1 MNKLALYFKSVGRRR
16 IIASLLGNILVGLGI
31 AIFKFAALGN
41 DPYTGM
47 NMALAELFDI
57 PFPTL
62 QLGVNLLFFLL
73 QFALA
78 RELIG
83 FGTLFNA
90 LFIGSLVDCFYRFM
104 AGTLG
109 HPGTF
114 PIQLLVMLVGML
126 ICSFGL
132 SLYQCSDLGVS
143 PYDAASLILDRKLT
157 RIPYFWCRIFTDG
170 VCALICFLAGG
181 IVGVGTLVTAF
192 GFGPFIAAFNRVV
205 SPMIQREPTEAS

>member
-1 MNKLALYFKSVGRRR
+1 MNKLALYFKKVGRKR
-16 IIASLLGNILVGLGI
+16 ILASLAGNILVGLGI

-47 NMALAELFDI
+47 NMALAETLGI

-73 QFALA
+73 QFVFA
-78 RELIG
+78 RQLIG

-90 LFIGSLVDCFYRFM
+90 LFIGSLVDFFYRVM
-104 AGTLG
+104 AGTIG
-109 HPGTF
+109 GPGTF
-114 PIQLLVMLVGML
+114 PVQLLVMLIGMV

-143 PYDAASLILDRKLT
+143 PYDAASLILDKKLV

-170 VCALICFLAGG
+170 VCALICFAAGG

-205 SPMIQREPTEAS
+205 SPMIGKAPAEV

>member
-1 MNKLALYFKSVGRRR
+1 MNKLALYFKKVGRKR
-16 IIASLLGNILVGLGI
+16 ILASLAGNILVGLGI

-47 NMALAELFDI
+47 NMALAETLGI

-73 QFALA
+73 QFVFA
-78 RELIG
+78 RQLIG

-90 LFIGSLVDCFYRFM
+90 LFIGSLVDFFYRVM
-104 AGTLG
+104 AGTIG
-109 HPGTF
+109 GPGTF
-114 PIQLLVMLVGML
+114 PVQLLVMLIGMV

-143 PYDAASLILDRKLT
+143 PYDAASLILDKKLA

-170 VCALICFLAGG
+170 VCALICFAAGG

-205 SPMIQREPTEAS
+205 SPMIGKAPAEV

>member
-1 MNKLALYFKSVGRRR
+1 MNKLALYFKKVGRKR
-16 IIASLLGNILVGLGI
+16 ILASLAGNILVGLGI
-31 AIFKFAALGN
+31 ATFKFAALGN

-47 NMALAELFDI
+47 NMALAETLGI

-73 QFALA
+73 QFVFA
-78 RELIG
+78 RQLIG

-90 LFIGSLVDCFYRFM
+90 LFIGSLVDFFYRVM
-104 AGTLG
+104 AGTIG
-109 HPGTF
+109 GPGTF
-114 PIQLLVMLVGML
+114 PVQLLVMLIGMV

-143 PYDAASLILDRKLT
+143 PYDAASLILNKKLA

-170 VCALICFLAGG
+170 VCALICFAAGG

-192 GFGPFIAAFNRVV
+192 VFGPFIAAFNRVV
-205 SPMIQREPTEAS
+205 SPMIGKAPAEA

>member
-1 MNKLALYFKSVGRRR
+1 MNKLALYFKKVGRKRVL
-16 IIASLLGNILVGLGI
+16 ASLAGNILVGLGI

-47 NMALAELFDI
+47 NMALAETLGI

-73 QFALA
+73 QFVFA
-78 RELIG
+78 RQLIG

-90 LFIGSLVDCFYRFM
+90 LFIGSLVDFFYRVM
-104 AGTLG
+104 AGTIG
-109 HPGTF
+109 GPGTF
-114 PIQLLVMLVGML
+114 PVQLLVMLIGMV

-143 PYDAASLILDRKLT
+143 PYDAASLILDKKLA

-170 VCALICFLAGG
+170 VCALICFAAGG

-205 SPMIQREPTEAS
+205 SPMIGKAPAEA

>member
-1 MNKLALYFKSVGRRR
+1 MNKLALYFKKVRRKR
-16 IIASLLGNILVGLGI
+16 ILASLAGNILVGLGI

-47 NMALAELFDI
+47 NMALAETLGI

-73 QFALA
+73 QFVFA
-78 RELIG
+78 RQLIG

-90 LFIGSLVDCFYRFM
+90 LFIGSLVDFFYRVM
-104 AGTLG
+104 AGTIG
-109 HPGTF
+109 GPGTF
-114 PIQLLVMLVGML
+114 PVQLLVMLIGMV

-143 PYDAASLILDRKLT
+143 PYDAASLILDKKLA

-170 VCALICFLAGG
+170 VCALICFAAGG

-192 GFGPFIAAFNRVV
+192 GFGPYSAAFNRVV
-205 SPMIQREPTEAS
+205 SPMIGKAPAEA

>member
-1 MNKLALYFKSVGRRR
+1 MNKLALYFKKVGRKR
-16 IIASLLGNILVGLGI
+16 ILASLAGNILVGLGI

-47 NMALAELFDI
+47 NMALAETLGI

-73 QFALA
+73 QFVFA
-78 RELIG
+78 RQLIG

-90 LFIGSLVDCFYRFM
+90 LFIGSLVDFFYRVM
-104 AGTLG
+104 AGTIG
-109 HPGTF
+109 GPGTF
-114 PIQLLVMLVGML
+114 PVQLLVMLIGMV

-143 PYDAASLILDRKLT
+143 PYDAASLILDKKLA

-170 VCALICFLAGG
+170 VCALICFAAGG

-205 SPMIQREPTEAS
+205 SPMIGKAPEEA

>member
-1 MNKLALYFKSVGRRR
+1 MEKLVLYFKRVGRKR
-16 IIASLLGNILVGLGI
+16 ILASLLGNVLVALGI
-31 AIFKFAALGN
+31 AIFKFAVLGN

-47 NMALAELFDI
+47 NMALAELFSI

-73 QFALA
+73 QFLLA

-90 LFIGSLVDCFYRFM
+90 LFIGSMVDFFYRVM
-104 AGTLG
+104 VGALG
-109 HPGTF
+109 LPTSF
-114 PIQLLVMLVGML
+114 PVQLLVMLIGML

-143 PYDAASLILDRKLT
+143 PYDAASLILDKKLA

-170 VCALICFLAGG
+170 ICALICYLAGG
-181 IVGVGTLVTAF
+181 IIGVGTLVTAF
-192 GFGPFIAAFNRVV
+192 GFGPVIAIFNRVV
-205 SPMIQREPTEAS
+205 SPIIQNTPAET

>member
-1 MNKLALYFKSVGRRR
+1 MNKLALYFKKVGRKR
-16 IIASLLGNILVGLGI
+16 ILASLAGNILVGLGI

-47 NMALAELFDI
+47 NMALAETLGI

-73 QFALA
+73 QLVFA
-78 RELIG
+78 RQLIG

-90 LFIGSLVDCFYRFM
+90 LFIGSLVDFFYRVM
-104 AGTLG
+104 AGTIG
-109 HPGTF
+109 GPGTF
-114 PIQLLVMLVGML
+114 PVQLLVMLIGMV

-143 PYDAASLILDRKLT
+143 PYDAASLILDKKLA

-170 VCALICFLAGG
+170 VYALICFAAGG

-205 SPMIQREPTEAS
+205 SPMIGKASAEA

>member
-1 MNKLALYFKSVGRRR
+1 MNKLALYFKKVGRKR
-16 IIASLLGNILVGLGI
+16 ILASLLGNILVGLGI
-31 AIFKFAALGN
+31 AVFKFAALGN

-47 NMALAELFDI
+47 NMALAELLGV

-90 LFIGSLVDCFYRFM
+90 LFIGSLVDFFYRCM
-104 AGTLG
+104 AGVLG
-109 HPGTF
+109 YPGTF
-114 PIQLLVMLVGML
+114 PVQLLVMLVGML

-143 PYDAASLILDRKLT
+143 PYDAASLILDRKLA
-157 RIPYFWCRIFTDG
+157 RVPYFWCRIFTDG
-170 VCALICFLAGG
+170 VCALICYLAGG

-192 GFGPFIAAFNRVV
+192 GFGPFIAAFNRIV
-205 SPMIQREPTEAS
+205 SPMIQREPAEAS

>member
-1 MNKLALYFKSVGRRR
+1 MNKLALYFKKVGRKR
-16 IIASLLGNILVGLGI
+16 ILASLAGNILVGLGI

-47 NMALAELFDI
+47 NMALAETLGI

-73 QFALA
+73 QFVFA
-78 RELIG
+78 RQLIG

-90 LFIGSLVDCFYRFM
+90 LFIGSLVDFFYRVM
-104 AGTLG
+104 AGTIG
-109 HPGTF
+109 GAGTF
-114 PIQLLVMLVGML
+114 PVQLLVMLIGMV

-143 PYDAASLILDRKLT
+143 PYDAASLILDKKLA

-170 VCALICFLAGG
+170 VCALICFAAGG

-205 SPMIQREPTEAS
+205 SPMIGKAPAEA

>member
-1 MNKLALYFKSVGRRR
+1 MNKLALYFKKVGRKR
-16 IIASLLGNILVGLGI
+16 ILASLAGNILVGLGI

-47 NMALAELFDI
+47 NMALAETLGI

-73 QFALA
+73 QFVFA
-78 RELIG
+78 RQLIG

-90 LFIGSLVDCFYRFM
+90 LFIGSLVDFFYRVM
-104 AGTLG
+104 AGTIG
-109 HPGTF
+109 GPGTF
-114 PIQLLVMLVGML
+114 PVQLLVMLIGMV

-143 PYDAASLILDRKLT
+143 PYDAASLILDKKLA

-170 VCALICFLAGG
+170 VCALICFAAGG

-205 SPMIQREPTEAS
+205 SPMIGKAPAEA

>member
-1 MNKLALYFKSVGRRR
+1 MNKLALYFKKVGRKR
-16 IIASLLGNILVGLGI
+16 ILASLAGNILVGLGI

-47 NMALAELFDI
+47 NMALAETLGI

-62 QLGVNLLFFLL
+62 QLGANLLFFLL
-73 QFALA
+73 QFVFA
-78 RELIG
+78 RQLIG

-90 LFIGSLVDCFYRFM
+90 LFIGSLVDFFYRVM
-104 AGTLG
+104 AGAIG
-109 HPGTF
+109 GPGTF
-114 PIQLLVMLVGML
+114 PVQLLVMLIGMV

-143 PYDAASLILDRKLT
+143 PYDAASLILDKKLA

-170 VCALICFLAGG
+170 VCALICFAAGG

-205 SPMIQREPTEAS
+205 SPMIGKAPAEV

>member
-1 MNKLALYFKSVGRRR
+1 MNKLALYFKKVGRKR
-16 IIASLLGNILVGLGI
+16 ILASLAGNILVGLGI

-47 NMALAELFDI
+47 NMALAETLGI

-73 QFALA
+73 QFVFA
-78 RELIG
+78 RQLIG

-90 LFIGSLVDCFYRFM
+90 LFIGSLVDFFYRVM
-104 AGTLG
+104 AGAIG
-109 HPGTF
+109 GPGTF
-114 PIQLLVMLVGML
+114 PVQLLVMLIGMV

-143 PYDAASLILDRKLT
+143 PYDAASLILDKKLA
-157 RIPYFWCRIFTDG
+157 RIPYFWCRIFTDA
-170 VCALICFLAGG
+170 VCALICFAAGG

-205 SPMIQREPTEAS
+205 SPMIGKAPAEA

>member
-1 MNKLALYFKSVGRRR
+1 MNKLALYFKKVGRKR
-16 IIASLLGNILVGLGI
+16 ILASLAGNILVGLGI

-47 NMALAELFDI
+47 NMALAETLGI

-73 QFALA
+73 QLVFA
-78 RELIG
+78 RQLIG

-90 LFIGSLVDCFYRFM
+90 LFIGSLVDFFYRVM
-104 AGTLG
+104 AGAIG
-109 HPGTF
+109 GPGTF
-114 PIQLLVMLVGML
+114 PVQLLVMLIGMV

-143 PYDAASLILDRKLT
+143 PYDAASLILDKKLA
-157 RIPYFWCRIFTDG
+157 RIPYLWCRIFTDG
-170 VCALICFLAGG
+170 VCALICFAAGG

-205 SPMIQREPTEAS
+205 SPMIGKAPAEV

>member
-1 MNKLALYFKSVGRRR
+1 MNKLALYFKKVGRKR
-16 IIASLLGNILVGLGI
+16 ILASLAGNILVGLGI

-47 NMALAELFDI
+47 NMALAETLGI

-73 QFALA
+73 QFVFA
-78 RELIG
+78 RQLIG

-90 LFIGSLVDCFYRFM
+90 LFIGSLVDFFYRVM
-104 AGTLG
+104 AGTIG
-109 HPGTF
+109 GTGTF
-114 PIQLLVMLVGML
+114 PVQLLVMLIGMV

-143 PYDAASLILDRKLT
+143 PYDAASLILDKKLA

-170 VCALICFLAGG
+170 VCALICFAAGG

-205 SPMIQREPTEAS
+205 SPMIGKAPAEV

>member
-1 MNKLALYFKSVGRRR
+1 MNKLALYFKRVGHRR
-16 IIASLLGNILVGLGI
+16 ILASLLGNMLVGLGI

-47 NMALAELFDI
+47 NMALAELFGI

-73 QFALA
+73 QFAFA
-78 RELIG
+78 RRLIG

-90 LFIGSLVDCFYRFM
+90 LFIGSLVDFFYHCM
-104 AGTLG
+104 VGALG
-109 HPGTF
+109 QPGAF
-114 PIQLLVMLVGML
+114 PVQLLVMLIGML

-143 PYDAASLILDRKLT
+143 PYDAASLILDRKLSH
-157 RIPYFWCRIFTDG
+157 IPYFWCRIFTDG
-170 VCALICFLAGG
+170 VCALICFFAGG

-205 SPMIQREPTEAS
+205 SPMIKREPKKAS

>member
-1 MNKLALYFKSVGRRR
+1 MNKLALYFKKVGRKR
-16 IIASLLGNILVGLGI
+16 ILASLAGNILVGLGI

-47 NMALAELFDI
+47 NMALAETLGI

-73 QFALA
+73 QFVFA
-78 RELIG
+78 RQLIG

-90 LFIGSLVDCFYRFM
+90 LFIGSLVDFFYRVM
-104 AGTLG
+104 AGTIG
-109 HPGTF
+109 GPGTF
-114 PIQLLVMLVGML
+114 PVQLLVMLIGMV

-143 PYDAASLILDRKLT
+143 PYDAASLILDKKLA

-170 VCALICFLAGG
+170 VCALICFAAGG

-205 SPMIQREPTEAS
+205 SPMIGKTPAEV

>member
-1 MNKLALYFKSVGRRR
+1 MNKLALYFKKVGRKR
-16 IIASLLGNILVGLGI
+16 ILASLAGNILVGLGI

-47 NMALAELFDI
+47 NMALAETLGI

-62 QLGVNLLFFLL
+62 QLGVNLLIFLL
-73 QFALA
+73 QFVFA
-78 RELIG
+78 RQLIG

-90 LFIGSLVDCFYRFM
+90 LFIGSLVDFFYRVM
-104 AGTLG
+104 AGAIG
-109 HPGTF
+109 GPGTF
-114 PIQLLVMLVGML
+114 PVQLLVMLIGMV

-143 PYDAASLILDRKLT
+143 PYDAASLILDKKLA

-170 VCALICFLAGG
+170 VCALICFAAGG

-205 SPMIQREPTEAS
+205 SPMIGKAPAEV

>member
-1 MNKLALYFKSVGRRR
+1 MNKLALYFKKVGRKR
-16 IIASLLGNILVGLGI
+16 ILASLAGNILVGLGI

-47 NMALAELFDI
+47 NMALAETLGI

-73 QFALA
+73 QFVFA
-78 RELIG
+78 RQLIG

-90 LFIGSLVDCFYRFM
+90 LFIGSLVDFFYRVM
-104 AGTLG
+104 AGAIG
-109 HPGTF
+109 GPGTF
-114 PIQLLVMLVGML
+114 PVQLLVMLIGMV

-143 PYDAASLILDRKLT
+143 PYDAASLILDKKLA

-170 VCALICFLAGG
+170 VCALICFAAGG

-205 SPMIQREPTEAS
+205 SPMIGKAPAEA

>member
-1 MNKLALYFKSVGRRR
+1 MNKLALYFKKVGRKR
-16 IIASLLGNILVGLGI
+16 ILASLAGNILVGLGI

-47 NMALAELFDI
+47 NMALAETLGI

-73 QFALA
+73 QFVFA
-78 RELIG
+78 RKLIG

-90 LFIGSLVDCFYRFM
+90 LFIGSLVDFFYRVM
-104 AGTLG
+104 AGTIG
-109 HPGTF
+109 GPGTF
-114 PIQLLVMLVGML
+114 PVQLLVMLIGMV

-143 PYDAASLILDRKLT
+143 PYDAASLILDKKLA

-170 VCALICFLAGG
+170 VCALICFAAGG

-205 SPMIQREPTEAS
+205 SPMIGKAPEEA

>member
-1 MNKLALYFKSVGRRR
+1 MNKLALYFKKVGRKR
-16 IIASLLGNILVGLGI
+16 ILASLAGNILVGLGI

-47 NMALAELFDI
+47 NMALAETLGI

-73 QFALA
+73 QFVFA
-78 RELIG
+78 RQLIG

-90 LFIGSLVDCFYRFM
+90 LFIGSLVDFFYRVT
-104 AGTLG
+104 AGTIG
-109 HPGTF
+109 GPGTF
-114 PIQLLVMLVGML
+114 PVQLLVMLIGMV

-143 PYDAASLILDRKLT
+143 PYDAASLILDKKLA

-170 VCALICFLAGG
+170 VCALICFAAGG

-205 SPMIQREPTEAS
+205 SPMIGKAPAEA

>member
-1 MNKLALYFKSVGRRR
+1 MNKLALYFRRVGRKR
-16 IIASLLGNILVGLGI
+16 ILASLAGNILVGLGI

-47 NMALAELFDI
+47 NMALAELLGI

-73 QFALA
+73 QFVFA
-78 RELIG
+78 RQLIG

-90 LFIGSLVDCFYRFM
+90 LFIGSLVDFFYRVM
-104 AGTLG
+104 AGTIG
-109 HPGTF
+109 GPGAF
-114 PIQLLVMLVGML
+114 SVQLLVVLIGMV

-143 PYDAASLILDRKLT
+143 PYDAASLILDKKLA

-170 VCALICFLAGG
+170 VCALICYLAGG
-181 IVGVGTLVTAF
+181 IVGVGTVVTAF

-205 SPMIQREPTEAS
+205 APIIGRTPTEA

>member
-1 MNKLALYFKSVGRRR
+1 MNKLALYFKKVGRKR
-16 IIASLLGNILVGLGI
+16 ILASLAGNILVGLGI

-47 NMALAELFDI
+47 NMALAETLGI

-73 QFALA
+73 QFVFA
-78 RELIG
+78 RQLIG

-90 LFIGSLVDCFYRFM
+90 LFIGSLVDFFYRVM
-104 AGTLG
+104 AGAIG
-109 HPGTF
+109 GPGTF
-114 PIQLLVMLVGML
+114 PVQLLVMLIGMV

-143 PYDAASLILDRKLT
+143 PYDAASLILDKKLA

-170 VCALICFLAGG
+170 VCALICFAAGG

-205 SPMIQREPTEAS
+205 SPMIGKAPAEV

>member
-1 MNKLALYFKSVGRRR
+1 MA
-16 IIASLLGNILVGLGI
+16 LGI
-31 AIFKFAALGN
+31 AIFKFAVLGN

-47 NMALAELFDI
+47 NMALAELFSI

-73 QFALA
+73 QFLLA

-90 LFIGSLVDCFYRFM
+90 LFIGSMVDFFYRVM
-104 AGTLG
+104 VGALG
-109 HPGTF
+109 LPTSF
-114 PIQLLVMLVGML
+114 PVQLLVMLIGML

-143 PYDAASLILDRKLT
+143 PYDAASLILDKKLA

-170 VCALICFLAGG
+170 ICALICYLAGG
-181 IVGVGTLVTAF
+181 IIGVGTLVTAF
-192 GFGPFIAAFNRVV
+192 GFGPVIAIFNRVV
-205 SPMIQREPTEAS
+205 SPIIQNTPAET

>member
-1 MNKLALYFKSVGRRR
+1 MNKLALYFKKVGRKR
-16 IIASLLGNILVGLGI
+16 ILASLAGNILVGLGI

-47 NMALAELFDI
+47 NMALAETLGI

-73 QFALA
+73 QFVFA
-78 RELIG
+78 RQLIG

-90 LFIGSLVDCFYRFM
+90 LFIGSLVDFYYRVM
-104 AGTLG
+104 AGAIG
-109 HPGTF
+109 GPGTF
-114 PIQLLVMLVGML
+114 PVQLLVMLIGMV

-143 PYDAASLILDRKLT
+143 PYDAASLILDKKLA

-170 VCALICFLAGG
+170 VCALICFAAGG

-205 SPMIQREPTEAS
+205 SPMIGKAPAEA

>member
-1 MNKLALYFKSVGRRR
+1 MNKLALYFKKVRRKR
-16 IIASLLGNILVGLGI
+16 ILASLAGNILVGLGI

-47 NMALAELFDI
+47 NMALAETLGI

-73 QFALA
+73 QFVFA
-78 RELIG
+78 RQLIG

-90 LFIGSLVDCFYRFM
+90 LFIGSLVDFFYRVM
-104 AGTLG
+104 AGTIG
-109 HPGTF
+109 GPGTF
-114 PIQLLVMLVGML
+114 PVQLLVMLIGMV

-143 PYDAASLILDRKLT
+143 PYDAASLILDKKLA

-170 VCALICFLAGG
+170 VCALICFAAGG

-205 SPMIQREPTEAS
+205 SPMIGKAPAEA

>member
-1 MNKLALYFKSVGRRR
+1 MNKLALYFKKVGRKR
-16 IIASLLGNILVGLGI
+16 ILASLAGNILVGLGI

-47 NMALAELFDI
+47 NMALAETLGI

-73 QFALA
+73 QFVFA
-78 RELIG
+78 RQLIG

-90 LFIGSLVDCFYRFM
+90 LFIGSLVDFFYRVM
-104 AGTLG
+104 AGAIG
-109 HPGTF
+109 GPGTF
-114 PIQLLVMLVGML
+114 PVQLLVMLIGMV

-143 PYDAASLILDRKLT
+143 PYDAASLILDKKLA

-170 VCALICFLAGG
+170 VCALICFAAGG

-205 SPMIQREPTEAS
+205 SPMIGKAPEEA

>member
-1 MNKLALYFKSVGRRR
+1 MNKLALYFKKVGRKR
-16 IIASLLGNILVGLGI
+16 ILASLAGNILVGLGI

-47 NMALAELFDI
+47 NMALAETLGI

-73 QFALA
+73 QFVFA
-78 RELIG
+78 RQLIG

-90 LFIGSLVDCFYRFM
+90 LFIGSLVDFFYRVM
-104 AGTLG
+104 ASTIGGPGTL
-109 HPGTF
+109 PV
-114 PIQLLVMLVGML
+114 QLLVMLIGMV

-143 PYDAASLILDRKLT
+143 PYDAASLILDKKLA

-170 VCALICFLAGG
+170 VCALICFAAGG

-205 SPMIQREPTEAS
+205 SPMIGKAPEEV

>member
-1 MNKLALYFKSVGRRR
+1 MNKLALYLKKVGRKR
-16 IIASLLGNILVGLGI
+16 ILASLAGNILVGLGI

-47 NMALAELFDI
+47 NMALAETLGI

-73 QFALA
+73 QFVFA
-78 RELIG
+78 RQLIG

-90 LFIGSLVDCFYRFM
+90 LFIGSLVDFFYRVM
-104 AGTLG
+104 AGTIG
-109 HPGTF
+109 GPGTF
-114 PIQLLVMLVGML
+114 PVQLLVMLIGMV

-143 PYDAASLILDRKLT
+143 PYDAASLILDKKLA

-170 VCALICFLAGG
+170 VCALICFAAGG

-205 SPMIQREPTEAS
+205 SPMIGKAPAEA